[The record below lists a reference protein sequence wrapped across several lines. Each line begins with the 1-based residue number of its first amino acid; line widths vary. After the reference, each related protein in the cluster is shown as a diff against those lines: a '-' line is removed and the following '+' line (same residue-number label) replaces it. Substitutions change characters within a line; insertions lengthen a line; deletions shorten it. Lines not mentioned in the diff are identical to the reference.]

1 MRHWFDM
8 PLRTK
13 LLAALLAAALL
24 GGLLAAV
31 CGSFLLNKM
40 VINEAQ
46 RRVNLGLK
54 TARTTL
60 DARAHEAQ
68 TICTMIADWV
78 ACQDESDAELSSEVL
93 EKVREKAQFDY
104 LHLTDAKGTIC
115 VTARGDATGRSTIDS
130 PLVDAALKQG
140 RASSGLRLVALAD
153 LAAES
158 AELAARAHVKV
169 IPTPRAKQTPLQ
181 ELSDAMVI
189 EAAAPVIRPPGKVV
203 GVVQAGVVLNRNF
216 DLVDRVRSSIF
227 TAGTYKG
234 KNLGTV
240 TIFQHDVRITTNVR
254 GPSGERAVGT
264 RVSAEV
270 YDKVLGEGGV
280 WIGPAFVVD
289 TWYMSAYEPLRDPAD
304 DIIGILYVGVLKER
318 YDDMHRQAMAI
329 FWGIALAAMMAAG
342 LLSSVL
348 AGRLS
353 RPIIEL
359 TRAAEKVAQGDLSCR
374 LPTPGQA
381 QRDEVKHLTVVFNQM
396 VDALQRNDV
405 QLRRSYE
412 DLKTMANDLQRWNQN
427 YLDTLEFITHELK
440 NQVAAM
446 KLNLLAVQDGYV
458 GELSPEQREALQDV
472 SAAIARTEE
481 MILHYLN
488 LSRIEKGELE
498 VRARPVAIESD
509 VVRPVLRDLRSQ
521 FEDRGISVQVE
532 LPEDLVAQA
541 DPSLLQ
547 VVMENLLSNAAKY
560 GRRGGTTRVWGQR
573 TNGWVEVHV
582 WNEGEGVPPEKIDE
596 LFDKFSRLQP
606 PGEQQR
612 GTGLGLFITR
622 EIIRKH
628 GGSIRAESAEGEW
641 IDFIFTL
648 PRSDV
653 LLDQRQGESNG

>member
-1 MRHWFDM
+1 M

-13 LLAALLAAALL
+13 LLAALLAVALL

-60 DARAHEAQ
+60 DARAREAE
-68 TICTMIADWV
+68 TICAMLADL
-78 ACQDESDAELSSEVL
+78 AARQGESGTVELSSEVL
-93 EKVREKAQFDY
+93 EKLREKARFDY
-104 LHLTDAKGTIC
+104 LHLMDAKGNIYI
-115 VTARGDATGRSTIDS
+115 TARGDATGCSALDS
-130 PLVDAALKQG
+130 PLVNAAFKQG
-140 RASSGLRLVALAD
+140 RVSAGLRLVPLPE

-158 AELAARAHVKV
+158 SELAARAHVEI
-169 IPTPRAKQTPLQ
+169 IPTPRAKETPLK
-181 ELSDAMVI
+181 ELADAMVI
-189 EAAAPVIRPPGKVV
+189 EAAAPVIRPPGKIFGAVR
-203 GVVQAGVVLNRNF
+203 AGVVLNRNF
-216 DLVDRVRSSIF
+216 DLVDEVRSSIF
-227 TAGTYKG
+227 TTGTYKG

-240 TIFQHDVRITTNVR
+240 TIFQRDVRITTNVR

-264 RVSAEV
+264 QVSAEV
-270 YDKVLGEGGV
+270 YDKVLGQGGV

-304 DIIGILYVGVLKER
+304 NVIGILYVGVLKER

-329 FWGIALAAMMAAG
+329 FWGIALAAMTAAG

-359 TRAAEKVAQGDLSCR
+359 TRAAERVAQGDLSYR
-374 LPTPGQA
+374 LPAPDHA
-381 QRDEVKHLTVVFNQM
+381 EKNEVKHLTVVFNQM

-405 QLRRSYE
+405 QLRQSYK
-412 DLKTMANDLQRWNQN
+412 DLEEMAEDLQRWNQN

-458 GELSPEQREALQDV
+458 GELTPEQRETLQDV

-498 VRARPVAIESD
+498 VHARPVAIESD

-521 FEDRGISVQVE
+521 FEDKNMKIEVD
-532 LPEDLVAQA
+532 LPEDLLAQA

-560 GRRGGTTRVWGQR
+560 GRRGGKTRVWGR
-573 TNGWVEVHV
+573 KTNGWVEVHV
-582 WNEGEGVPPEKIDE
+582 WNEGAGVPSEKLEE

-622 EIIRKH
+622 EIVRKH
-628 GGSIRAESAEGEW
+628 GGDIHAESVEGEW

-653 LLDQRQGESNG
+653 LLDQPQDETIG